1 MIYLTY
7 NNRDFTDGAGAQ
19 LQRILSIY
27 MLSKYYNVAY
37 IHSPLY
43 KIDYQGLA
51 CLEKNQSDPT
61 QIEKYNTLFTLPSD
75 SCEEFD
81 EIHDVTYIDEDTI
94 INRYKF
100 SSKNVLLKI
109 AFAHKLV
116 DQKQEILDVPI
127 FFSWLETQLRLPCS
141 IAVHVRRGELYV
153 VDSDRMLP
161 NSYYITCMKA
171 LEKILDEANI
181 SYEFHIYTENV
192 SKEVIVTPHHHGVQ
206 GRIHHSVTLKP
217 QDTCFDE
224 LACVKN
230 LFFHV
235 NTCPI
240 ETLQEL
246 SNSDILLASR
256 SSYSYVAGILKKKG
270 VVLQHPFW
278 HVSKKSWIPVKK
290 ASNILTHKDTI
301 LTKIQSYNDA

>member
-1 MIYLTY
+1 MLYLTY
-7 NNRDFTDGAGAQ
+7 NNREHTDGAGAQ

-27 MLSKYYNVAY
+27 LISKYYNVAY

-61 QIEKYNTLFTLPSD
+61 QIEKYNTLFTLHSD
-75 SCEEFD
+75 SCEEFN
-81 EIHDVTYIDEDTI
+81 EIQDIRYIEEDTI
-94 INRYKF
+94 NKYK
-100 SSKNVLLKI
+100 SSLKNVLLKI
-109 AFAHKLV
+109 TYGHKLL
-116 DQKQEILDVPI
+116 DQKREILDVPI
-127 FFSWLETQLRLPCS
+127 FFPWLETQLRRPCN
-141 IAVHVRRGELYV
+141 IAVHVRRGELYA
-153 VDSDRMLP
+153 VDSNRMLP
-161 NSYYITCMKA
+161 NLYYINCMKA
-171 LEKILDEANI
+171 LEIIMDRANI
-181 SYEFHIYTENV
+181 PYEFHIYTENV
-192 SKEVIVTPHHHGVQ
+192 SKEVIITSQHYGVQ
-206 GRIHHSVTLKP
+206 GRIHHPVTMKP
-217 QDTCFDE
+217 QDTRLEE

-246 SNSDILLASR
+246 SNADILLASR

-270 VVLQHPFW
+270 IVLQYPFW

-290 ASNILTHKDTI
+290 ASDILTHKDII
-301 LTKIQSYNDA
+301 LKIIQSV